1 MLSAIKSKTIK
12 LDWKAD
18 PFEAKWSILA
28 RSYSVLLR
36 KRFTL
41 DKFLELC
48 VPLIGVSS
56 QDIFFSVAEMG
67 AR

>member
-1 MLSAIKSKTIK
+1 MIMK
-12 LDWKAD
+12 LGRKAD
-18 PFEAKWSILA
+18 PFEVKWSIPA

-36 KRFTL
+36 KRFSL

-56 QDIFFSVAEMG
+56 RDIFFSVAEMG